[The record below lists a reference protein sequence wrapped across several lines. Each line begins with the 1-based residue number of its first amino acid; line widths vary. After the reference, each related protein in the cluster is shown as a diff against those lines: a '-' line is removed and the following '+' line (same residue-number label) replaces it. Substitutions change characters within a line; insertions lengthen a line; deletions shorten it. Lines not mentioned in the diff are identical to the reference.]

1 MKRIAARIL
10 LPLVLAGG
18 FAGIAGGVADAA
30 TPDSGTAAAPPAIW
44 VVPGLDA
51 GSLLAPTVPAPT
63 QLLAPV
69 FGLITAIS

>member
-1 MKRIAARIL
+1 MKRTAARIL

-18 FAGIAGGVADAA
+18 FAGVAGGVASAA
-30 TPDSGTAAAPPAIW
+30 TQEPPAASEPPAIW

-51 GSLLAPTVPAPT
+51 GSLLAPTVQAPT

-69 FGLITAIS
+69 VNLITPIS